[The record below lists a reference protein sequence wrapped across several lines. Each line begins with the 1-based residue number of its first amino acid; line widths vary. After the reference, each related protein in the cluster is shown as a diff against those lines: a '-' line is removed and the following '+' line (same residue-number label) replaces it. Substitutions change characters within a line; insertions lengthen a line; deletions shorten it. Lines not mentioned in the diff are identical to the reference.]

1 MLPQLLRTDRSGPVA
16 LTRTQQQLRDRL
28 YAELSALLGPLELDL
43 VEVELTPVGRSQ
55 RVGLVI
61 DRPEGHGPVRIED
74 CARASRAVSTRLDEL
89 DPFASEY
96 DLEVYSPGTER
107 KLRDLADVAR
117 FVGNTARVQ
126 VIGASSRLDDGAKE
140 ALQGVLVAVETTDD
154 GQPGFRV
161 RVGKKSS
168 SERVLAWQDVVL
180 ARLALTPAEWDAL
193 GKKLLAEQTA
203 RQASGLEAQPAEAD
217 EAASDDDLAE
227 DDLEYDDDDDL
238 DNEEEPN
245 AL

>member
-1 MLPQLLRTDRSGPVA
+1 MA

-28 YAELSALLGPLELDL
+28 YAELSVLLAPLELDL

-74 CARASRAVSTRLDEL
+74 CARASRAVSARLDEL
-89 DPFASEY
+89 DPFDSEY

-107 KLRDLADVAR
+107 KLRDLNDVVR

-126 VIGASSRLDDGAKE
+126 VVGASSRLDDGAKE
-140 ALQGVLVAVETTDD
+140 AIAGVVMGVEATAE
-154 GQPGFRV
+154 GQPGFRL

-168 SERVLAWQDVVL
+168 SDRVLAWQDVVA

-203 RQASGLEAQPAEAD
+203 RQVTGLEAPAGDDAD
-217 EAASDDDLAE
+217 DLADDDNLIDDNVVDDDL
-227 DDLEYDDDDDL
+227 LDDD
-238 DNEEEPN
+238 EPN

>member
-1 MLPQLLRTDRSGPVA
+1 MA

-28 YAELSALLGPLELDL
+28 YAELSALLAPLELDL

-74 CARASRAVSTRLDEL
+74 CARASRAVSARLDEL
-89 DPFASEY
+89 DPFDSEY

-107 KLRDLADVAR
+107 KLRDLTDVAR
-117 FVGNTARVQ
+117 FVGNTARMQ
-126 VIGASSRLDDGAKE
+126 VVGASSRLDDGAKE
-140 ALQGVLVAVETTDD
+140 AIAGVLVGVEATAD
-154 GQPGFRV
+154 GQPGLRV
-161 RVGKKSS
+161 RVGKKAS
-168 SERVLAWQDVVL
+168 SERVLAWQDVVT

-203 RQASGLEAQPAEAD
+203 RQATGLEAPAAD
-217 EAASDDDLAE
+217 DADDLPDDDNLIDDDMIEDGMIDDDMIDDDALEAANPIDAE
-227 DDLEYDDDDDL
+227 PD
-238 DNEEEPN
+238 
-245 AL
+245 AR